1 MGRKAAFICQLEQDN
16 RGMKTIIYKFQ
27 DMTIAI
33 IVWAI
38 LIIFIAEA
46 ASPGLIWM
54 TLGCMA
60 VYGILYFGV
69 VWLVNWIKTRH
80 KR

>member
-1 MGRKAAFICQLEQDN
+1 MGRKAAFICQLEQDSQ
-16 RGMKTIIYKFQ
+16 GMQTIIYKFQ

-46 ASPGLIWM
+46 ASPGLIRVI
-54 TLGCMA
+54 LGCLA
-60 VYGILYFGV
+60 VYGILYFCF